1 MRLVPSTTSVQIP
14 LMKVYTS
21 HQRELNML
29 MMENPLAI
37 GGDWRLGA
45 LAVGPLVIGRQPYYP
60 DRKVLS

>member
-1 MRLVPSTTSVQIP
+1 
-14 LMKVYTS
+14 
-21 HQRELNML
+21 ML